1 MHVAETSPWL
11 LLTFRLPARQASQ
24 RVEVWRKLKQH
35 GALAMASSGHLLP
48 NSPQNRERF
57 EWIAA
62 AVRKSKGDASVIEV
76 RSIDSSSPQALKKM
90 FQDARAAD
98 YNELLR
104 QLRKAPA
111 NGNSGAITRL
121 RRRLQ
126 EIEAIDFFASPL
138 KSRVEA
144 ALAQAER
151 RPTAE
156 SGRTAQRAN
165 HYRGRTWMTRARP
178 GIDRVSSAW
187 LIRRFIDPKARF
199 VFDSDAKKHSEAVP
213 FDMFHGAGF
222 SHRGDDCTFET
233 LAKEFRIRDPRVS
246 AIAEM
251 IHDADLEDGKFAR
264 VEALGID
271 RVLVGWAQ
279 QGVPDDELLRQG
291 MDMIEGLYQ
300 SLV

>member
-1 MHVAETSPWL
+1 MDVADTPWL

-24 RVEVWRKLKQH
+24 RVEAWRKLRQH
-35 GALAMASSGHLLP
+35 GALAMPSSGHLLP

-76 RSIDSSSPQALKKM
+76 RSIDASSPEALKKM
-90 FQDARAAD
+90 FQDARAGD

-104 QLRKAPA
+104 QIRKLPA
-111 NGNSGAITRL
+111 NGKSGAITRL

-126 EIEAIDFFASPL
+126 EIEAIDFFGSPL
-138 KSRVEA
+138 RSRVEA

-151 RPTAE
+151 RPSTDAGG
-156 SGRTAQRAN
+156 SAQKTKD
-165 HYRGRTWMTRARP
+165 YRGRIWITRPRP

-199 VFDSDAKKHSEAVP
+199 IFDADPRKHPDALP

-222 SHRGDDCTFET
+222 GHRGDDCTFET
-233 LAKEFRIRDPRVS
+233 LVKDFRIRDQRVS
-246 AIAEM
+246 AIAGM

-271 RVLVGWAQ
+271 RVLIGWAQ
-279 QGVPDDELLRQG
+279 QGVPDEELLRRG
-291 MDMIEGLYQ
+291 MELIEGLYQ
-300 SLV
+300 SLS